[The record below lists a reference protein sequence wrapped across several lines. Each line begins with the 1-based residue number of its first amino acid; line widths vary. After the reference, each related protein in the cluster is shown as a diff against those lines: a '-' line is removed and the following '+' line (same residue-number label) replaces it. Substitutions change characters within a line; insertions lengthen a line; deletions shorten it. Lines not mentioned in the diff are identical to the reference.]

1 MLKILKI
8 KRPSILF
15 IAALAIIVS
24 CNGNGKNETI
34 NTGTKEGYV
43 AFTNNGESKYVIVGQ
58 SSLSSNIKLF
68 AEALK
73 SATGAEL
80 SVATATTSNAKDFE
94 IIVGNTAAR
103 SETAE
108 ALRGIR
114 NGYGILVSGKKLV
127 IAGTDETWT
136 VLAMEAFAKNVMKNP
151 EYCHDGMLEIPSDYW
166 DSDKDDDPQ
175 FIARFI
181 KENREFRIIPTL
193 IGSVPQSGVYK
204 VAQGAASDGTYAYFV
219 MKGNEDASYNS
230 QCVVYKYR
238 LSPFEKISV
247 SAEFNGHHANDMTF
261 DTKNNRALVV
271 NGSGASG
278 TLTAIDAETMAVS
291 TINTSLGIG
300 GLTYNAKQNI
310 YGVTQGGTKYQIAD
324 ENFTLKK
331 DYGRNDGQVNSYTA
345 QGMGS
350 DDSFV
355 YFPMSPK
362 SSAKTTDNIL
372 CTYDWNGNYV
382 TDIHI
387 PLSLESES
395 MFYADGKY
403 YVNFYNAGARLYKI
417 TPLITFKY

>member
-1 MLKILKI
+1 MHIIRFSVPLFVTASLMLLSCADKN
-8 KRPSILF
+8 SENEND
-15 IAALAIIVS
+15 IA
-24 CNGNGKNETI
+24 
-34 NTGTKEGYV
+34 GTKDGYI
-43 AFTNNGESKYVIVGQ
+43 AFTDNGSSNYTIVGP
-58 SSLSSNIKLF
+58 SSLKNNLTLFSEAIK
-68 AEALK
+68 K
-73 SATGAEL
+73 ATGAEL
-80 SVATATTSNAKDFE
+80 PVATATTSNSKDLE

-103 SETAE
+103 AEAAE
-108 ALRGIR
+108 ALKGIR
-114 NGYGILVSGKKLV
+114 SGYGILVSGKKLV

-136 VLAMEAFAKNVMKNP
+136 VLAMEAFAKNIMKNAA
-151 EYCHDGMLEIPSDYW
+151 YCHDGILELPNDYW

-181 KENREFRIIPTL
+181 KENRSFTILPSS
-193 IGSVPQSGVYK
+193 IGSVPQSGIYK
-204 VAQGAASDGTYAYFV
+204 VAQGAASDGTYVYFV

-271 NGSGASG
+271 NGSGAAG